1 MGFVDTKIEEVCVR
15 ELDRFGYVTSS
26 NHKIIESGV
35 KRVIHL
41 IEDFSLVLVVGF
53 LMKSVVAGI
62 IMEIVYFPLR
72 IYAGGYH
79 ASREAVCKILTYRSI
94 VIGLGIISYVYIP
107 KNLLHFSTVLGCLL
121 IYMLAPVD
129 NDKKRLGKLETEKFR
144 KRSRLIVIAVFI
156 LYLILN
162 VLCAQKCMKAITYD
176 VVVISVGLIVQKRNK
191 KE

>member
-41 IEDFSLVLVVGF
+41 IEDFSFSTGCWIFDEKCSGWNNNGDCIFSIAYLCRRISCESRGGLQN
-53 LMKSVVAGI
+53 LN
-62 IMEIVYFPLR
+62 LR
-72 IYAGGYH
+72 EY
-79 ASREAVCKILTYRSI
+79 CYRFR
-94 VIGLGIISYVYIP
+94 IISYVYIP

>member
-26 NHKIIESGV
+26 NYKIIESGV

-41 IEDFSLVLVVGF
+41 IEDFSLVLIVGF

-79 ASREAVCKILTYRSI
+79 ASREVVCKILREFCYRFRNYK
-94 VIGLGIISYVYIP
+94 L
-107 KNLLHFSTVLGCLL
+107 CL
-121 IYMLAPVD
+121 Y
-129 NDKKRLGKLETEKFR
+129 
-144 KRSRLIVIAVFI
+144 S
-156 LYLILN
+156 
-162 VLCAQKCMKAITYD
+162 
-176 VVVISVGLIVQKRNK
+176 
-191 KE
+191 

>member
-41 IEDFSLVLVVGF
+41 IEDFSLVLVV
-53 LMKSVVAGI
+53 
-62 IMEIVYFPLR
+62 MEIVYFPLR

-79 ASREAVCKILTYRSI
+79 ASREAVCKILTYGSI